1 MKAKL
6 SVYVL
11 ALTLVLALGFAACSR
26 GRDDA
31 QIAGEVQQKIFS
43 DSSIQSRQ
51 ITVQAANG
59 VVTLSGNVANENER
73 TAAAGHAAQVAGVK
87 TVVNNLQVS
96 APAQAAE
103 QPPAAQEPV
112 PLAEAKEEPAP
123 AREPAPRHRASSG
136 ASSGSGR
143 SSRHSERTAQTAP
156 DTTVAS
162 APQPDNPAALT
173 PPANTPEAP
182 APPPPPRKVTLPEG
196 TVLSVRLIDPIDSAT
211 NQAGDSFRATLD
223 SPVTIDGDVV
233 VPANADIQGR
243 VVESKSAGHYAG
255 KPELALELVSL
266 KVNNNTYSLHTNQ
279 YTRQGTSRGAQ
290 TAKRVGA
297 GAAIGAIIGGI
308 AGGGKGAAIG
318 GAAGAGVGGGVQTA
332 TKAQQIKLAPEA
344 LLSFQLQSPLT
355 VVAASQKES
364 NRQKLPE

>member
-6 SVYVL
+6 SVYAL
-11 ALTLVLALGFAACSR
+11 AFTLLLALGFAACTR

-43 DSSIQSRQ
+43 DPSIQGRQ

-59 VVTLSGNVANENER
+59 VVTLSGNVANDNER
-73 TAAAGHAAQVAGVK
+73 TAAAAQAAQVAGVK
-87 TVVNNLQVS
+87 TVVNNLQVA
-96 APAQAAE
+96 APAE
-103 QPPAAQEPV
+103 QAAQEPA
-112 PLAEAKEEPAP
+112 PLAETKAEPAP
-123 AREPAPRHRASSG
+123 EPAPRHRTSEP
-136 ASSGSGR
+136 
-143 SSRHSERTAQTAP
+143 SRPRRRAERAEQTAP
-156 DTTVAS
+156 DTTTVAS
-162 APQPDNPAALT
+162 APRTETPARLT
-173 PPANTPEAP
+173 PPADTPSTP

-196 TVLSVRLIDPIDSAT
+196 TVLSVRLVDSIDSEK

-223 SPVTIDGDVV
+223 SPITIDGEVV
-233 VPANADIQGR
+233 VPASADIQGR

-255 KPELALELVSL
+255 RPELALELVSL
-266 KVNNNTYSLHTNQ
+266 KVNSNTYSLHTNQ

-318 GAAGAGVGGGVQTA
+318 SAAGAGVGGGVQTA
-332 TKAQQIKLAPEA
+332 TKAQQIKLEPEA
-344 LLSFQLQSPLT
+344 LLSFQLQSPVT
-355 VVAASQKES
+355 VVAASQRETG
-364 NRQKLPE
+364 RQRLPE

>member
-6 SVYVL
+6 SVYIL
-11 ALTLVLALGFAACSR
+11 ALTVLLALGFAACSR

-43 DSSIQSRQ
+43 DASIQSRQ

-59 VVTLSGNVANENER
+59 VVTLSGNVANDNER
-73 TAAAGHAAQVAGVK
+73 TAAAAQAAQVAGVK
-87 TVVNNLQVS
+87 TVVNNLQVA
-96 APAQAAE
+96 APAE
-103 QPPAAQEPV
+103 QAAQEPA
-112 PLAEAKEEPAP
+112 PMPETKAEPSP
-123 AREPAPRHRASSG
+123 EPAPRHRASEP
-136 ASSGSGR
+136 APR
-143 SSRHSERTAQTAP
+143 PRRRAERTRQTAE
-156 DTTVAS
+156 DTTTVAS
-162 APQPDNPAALT
+162 APKTDNPAPLT
-173 PPANTPEAP
+173 PPADTRSVPP
-182 APPPPPRKVTLPEG
+182 TPPPPRKVTLPEG
-196 TVLSVRLIDPIDSAT
+196 TVFSVRLIDPIDSAT
-211 NQAGDSFRATLD
+211 NQAGDTFRATLD
-223 SPVTIDGDVV
+223 SPITVDGDVV
-233 VPANADIQGR
+233 VPASADVQGR

-290 TAKRVGA
+290 TAKRVGV

-318 GAAGAGVGGGVQTA
+318 TAAGAGVGGGVQTA

-344 LLSFQLQSPLT
+344 LLSFQLQSPVT
-355 VVAASQKES
+355 VVAASQRNN
-364 NRQKLPE
+364 NRPKLEE